1 MVLASAAQ
9 TQVGAV
15 SNVHALPYN
24 RTTRVVGGKLA
35 MITGDES
42 PLQDDE
48 PPKPFIV
55 PHRQVEPSAVFEWL
69 ALGWQDFRRAPRV
82 SLTYGLMIFAVSALM
97 AWVTYRLGGYVL
109 LISALSG
116 FVFIAPLLAFALYS
130 VSRQLAEGRVPSL
143 CNTLRAMRAP
153 AGNAMVLALILL
165 VVFLVWTRAG
175 VMVHVFFPLEGHP
188 SGIDIVT
195 FLAIGSAVGAI
206 FAAFTFAA
214 IATSLPMLANRDV
227 DVVTAVVSSVNAVLR
242 NKPAMALW
250 AASIV
255 ALTLIGFATLLVG
268 LIVIIP
274 WLAYATWHS
283 YRAMLDVSDWPALN
297 SPADKSTTAE

>member
-1 MVLASAAQ
+1 MS
-9 TQVGAV
+9 T
-15 SNVHALPYN
+15 SNDPQLP
-24 RTTRVVGGKLA
+24 
-35 MITGDES
+35 E
-42 PLQDDE
+42 DE

-55 PHRQVEPSAVFEWL
+55 PHRHVEPSAVFEWL
-69 ALGWQDFRRAPRV
+69 ALGWQDFRKAPRV
-82 SLTYGLMIFAVSALM
+82 SLTYGLMVFAVSALM

-143 CNTLRAMRAP
+143 RNTLRAMRAP

-188 SGIDIVT
+188 SGIDIAT

-250 AASIV
+250 AAAIV
-255 ALTLIGFATLLVG
+255 VLTLIGFATLFVG

-283 YRAMLDVSDWPALN
+283 YRALLNASQWPLLDHPQGKDRTQP
-297 SPADKSTTAE
+297 